1 MKRVLFFVGV
11 FAVVCCNS
19 AIGALFQR
27 DSTVRFKV
35 VDFDGNPISNA
46 VVRVNTFKKWM
57 PGEGFGHDVH
67 MDIDGQTDANGETK
81 IVFLCKSLQFS
92 YVVSAT
98 GYYGEGS
105 YKDINSSK
113 AASDIKFARAGSGFT
128 LRQTQFETNLVV
140 KLKPIGKP
148 IPMFVYYMPGGI
160 GRTLKYPN
168 AARRGSWGFD
178 LKVGDWIKPNGKG
191 EVADFFAEYSEE
203 HLQQDKAVDCALVFT
218 NAVDDGCYVAKC
230 TGTRFR
236 SDYVA
241 NTNAVY
247 MKRLDFDSWGRK
259 YKGRYATELL
269 DGDEYLVIRTRT
281 KRDEEG
287 RIISAN
293 YAKIYGP
300 ISFCF
305 GMNFISY
312 FNPNENDPNLEADT
326 NVNLMP
332 GGGYFSKP

>member
-1 MKRVLFFVGV
+1 MKKELLLASVI
-11 FAVVCCNS
+11 AVSCLCNVAG
-19 AIGALFQR
+19 AIFQR

-35 VDFDGNPISNA
+35 IDFGGNPISNA
-46 VVRVNTFKKWM
+46 NVCVRTFKKWV
-57 PGEGFGHDVH
+57 PGEGFGHDIT
-67 MDIDGQTDANGETK
+67 MDIRGKTDTNGLCK
-81 IVFLCKSLQFS
+81 VSFLCKSMEFE
-92 YVVSAT
+92 YGVGAV
-98 GYYGEGS
+98 GYYGAYS
-105 YKDINSSK
+105 DKDVH
-113 AASDIKFARAGSGFT
+113 FARAGSGFT

-140 KLKPIGKP
+140 RLKPIGKP
-148 IPMFVYYMPGGI
+148 IPMFVCYRPRGI
-160 GRTLKYPN
+160 GRQLKYPN
-168 AARRGSWGFD
+168 DARRGIWGFD

-230 TGTRFR
+230 TETRFR
-236 SDYVA
+236 SDYTA

-247 MKRLDFDSWGRK
+247 MKRLDFDSWGKK

-305 GMNFISY
+305 GMNFVSY

-326 NVNLMP
+326 KVNLMP
-332 GGGYFSKP
+332 GGAYFSKP

>member
-1 MKRVLFFVGV
+1 MRRTLLLVIVGV
-11 FAVVCCNS
+11 VVGS
-19 AIGALFQR
+19 ATGAIFQR
-27 DSTVRFKV
+27 DSTAYFKV
-35 VDFDGNPISNA
+35 VDFDDKPISNA
-46 VVRVNTFKKWM
+46 TVRVNTFKKWI
-57 PGEGFGHDVH
+57 PGEGFGRDVH
-67 MDIDGQTDANGETK
+67 MDIDGQTDTNGETK
-81 IVFLCKSLQFS
+81 IVFLCKSLHFS
-92 YVVSAT
+92 FSAKAD
-98 GYYGEGS
+98 GYYSNGGGVE
-105 YKDINSSK
+105 
-113 AASDIKFARAGSGFT
+113 FARVGSGFT

-148 IPMFVYYMPGGI
+148 IPMFVYYMPEGI
-160 GRTLKYPN
+160 GKTLKYPN
-168 AARRGSWGFD
+168 DARRGSWGFD
-178 LKVGDWIKPNGKG
+178 LRVGDWIKPNGKG
-191 EVADFFAEYSEE
+191 EVADFFSEYSEE

-236 SDYVA
+236 SDYAA

-247 MKRLDFDSWGRK
+247 MKRLDFDSWGKK

-326 NVNLMP
+326 KINLMP
-332 GGGYFSKP
+332 GGAYFNKP